1 MDRAGGITPRRAAA
15 YVAAFIVV
23 ALAFTF
29 VPTGWLEEL
38 TAQTTSAALSLLGL
52 RSTWATGAGSPS
64 LTLLGDRAVTVA
76 IIRECTA
83 MNVFSVMTALIIPL
97 AAGWAR
103 KVEGI
108 ALSAILLYAM
118 NVSRIALTV
127 YLAAYDAPPFS
138 WFVTNPT
145 VKTYHYPISF
155 AYGVIGVAALILIVS
170 RWPLPELADTLIG
183 VISLPWRAAG
193 RRMHGSP

>member
-1 MDRAGGITPRRAAA
+1 MDRAEGITPMRAAA
-15 YVAAFIVV
+15 YVAAFIAI
-23 ALAFTF
+23 ALAFTL
-29 VPTGWLEEL
+29 VSTGWLEEL

-52 RSTWATGAGSPS
+52 RSTWATGASSPS
-64 LTLLGDRAVTVA
+64 LTLLGYRAVTVA

-83 MNVFSVMTALIIPL
+83 INVFSVMTALIIPL

-103 KVEGI
+103 KAEGI
-108 ALSAILLYAM
+108 ALSAILLYGM

-145 VKTYHYPISF
+145 VETYHYPISF
-155 AYGVIGVAALILIVS
+155 VYGVIGVAALILIVS

-193 RRMHGSP
+193 RRMHSSP

>member
-1 MDRAGGITPRRAAA
+1 MDRAEGITPMRATA
-15 YVAAFIVV
+15 YVAAFIAI
-23 ALAFTF
+23 ALAFTL

-38 TAQTTSAALSLLGL
+38 TAQTISAALSLLGL
-52 RSTWATGAGSPS
+52 RSTWANGAGSPS
-64 LTLLGDRAVTVA
+64 LTLLGYRTVTVT

-83 MNVFSVMTALIIPL
+83 INVFSVMTALIIPL

-103 KVEGI
+103 KAEGI

-145 VKTYHYPISF
+145 VETYHYPISF

-170 RWPLPELADTLIG
+170 RWPLPELADTLTG
-183 VISLPWRAAG
+183 VISLPWRVAG
-193 RRMHGSP
+193 RRMHRSP